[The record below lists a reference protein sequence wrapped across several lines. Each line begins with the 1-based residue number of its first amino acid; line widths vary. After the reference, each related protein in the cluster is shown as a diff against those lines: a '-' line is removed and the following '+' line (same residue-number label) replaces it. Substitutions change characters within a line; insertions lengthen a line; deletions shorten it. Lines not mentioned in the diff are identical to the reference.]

1 MKDRATER
9 CATILPA
16 YATMDFSLTDH
27 QKLIRDTVRQFMETE
42 VRPLVKELEREE
54 KFPLDLLKKIADM
67 GCCGMLMPEEWGG
80 PGLDTVSYVLMIE
93 EVARVYTAMST
104 ALGVTNS
111 AVQIPLLQFGTEEQK
126 QKYLKRLATGE
137 ILGSFCLTEAAAGS
151 DAAGITASATR
162 KSSTS
167 STSSTSSISYLLN
180 GAKTWVTNGSVAG
193 VFIVFAKTDPNAG
206 GKGITAFL
214 VEPTFK
220 GFKIGRHEDKMGQ
233 RSSPSVEILLNDCE
247 VPVAN
252 RLGEEGQGLKIAL
265 SALDGGRI
273 GIAAQAVG
281 LAQGALDESIKYA
294 KQRRAFGK
302 PISEFQ
308 AIQWMIADMQT
319 ELEAARGL
327 TRYAAWLKDSGK
339 PMGSA
344 ASKAKLYASEMANRV
359 VYKAVQIHGSVGYS
373 HETDVERMY
382 RDARVITIYEGTSE
396 VQRMIIA
403 RDLLR

>member
-1 MKDRATER
+1 
-9 CATILPA
+9 
-16 YATMDFSLTDH
+16 MDFSLTDQ
-27 QKLIRDTVRQFMETE
+27 QKLIRDTIRQFMETE

-54 KFPLDLLKKIADM
+54 RFPLEVLKRIGEM
-67 GCCGMLMPEEWGG
+67 GCCGMLTPEEWGG
-80 PGLDTVSYVLMIE
+80 SGLDTVSYALMLE

-104 ALGVTNS
+104 ALSVTNS
-111 AVQIPLLQFGTEEQK
+111 AVQAPLLQFGSEAQK
-126 QKYLKRLATGE
+126 QKYLKRLASGE

-151 DAAGITASATR
+151 DAAGIQATATKHVVPDFSAASGYR
-162 KSSTS
+162 
-167 STSSTSSISYLLN
+167 LN

-193 VFIVFAKTDPNAG
+193 VFIIFAKTNPEAG
-206 GKGITAFL
+206 GKGVTAFL
-214 VEPTFK
+214 VEPSFK

-233 RSSPSVEILLNDCE
+233 RSSPSVEILLNNCE
-247 VPVAN
+247 VPAAN
-252 RLGEEGQGLKIAL
+252 RIGEEGQGLKIAL
-265 SALDGGRI
+265 SALAGGRI

-302 PISEFQ
+302 SISEFQ

-319 ELEAARGL
+319 ELEAARFL
-327 TRYAAWLKDSGK
+327 TYYAAWLVDRSAVAGKKDSGK
-339 PMGSA
+339 GMGSA
-344 ASKAKLYASEMANRV
+344 ASKAKLYASEMVNRV

-373 HETDVERMY
+373 RETDVERMY

-403 RDLLR
+403 RDLLGN

>member
-1 MKDRATER
+1 
-9 CATILPA
+9 
-16 YATMDFSLTDH
+16 MDFSLKDH

-54 KFPLDLLKKIADM
+54 KFPLEIIKKLGEM
-67 GCCGMLMPEEWGG
+67 GCCGMLVPEEWGG
-80 PGLDTVSYVLMIE
+80 PGLDTVSYVLMLE

-111 AVQIPLLQFGTEEQK
+111 AVQAPLVEFGTVAQK
-126 QKYLKRLATGE
+126 QKYLKRLASGE

-151 DAAGITASATR
+151 DAAGIQSTAVKQGAA
-162 KSSTS
+162 
-167 STSSTSSISYLLN
+167 YLLS
-180 GAKTWVTNGSVAG
+180 GAKTWVTNGSHAG
-193 VFIVFAKTDPNAG
+193 VYIVFAKTDPAAG

-214 VEPTFK
+214 VEQSFK

-233 RSSPSVEILLNDCE
+233 RSSPSVEILLNNCE
-247 VPVAN
+247 VPAAN

-281 LAQGALDESIKYA
+281 LAQGALDDSIKYA

-302 PISEFQ
+302 SIGEFQ
-308 AIQWMIADMQT
+308 AIQWMLADMQT
-319 ELEAARGL
+319 EIEAARGL
-327 TRYAAWLKDSGK
+327 LYYAAWLKDSGK
-339 PMGSA
+339 AMGSA

-359 VYKAVQIHGSVGYS
+359 AYKAVQIHGSLGYS
-373 HETDVERMY
+373 RETDVERMY